1 MKIRHALFTVFLFL
15 FVLSL
20 GGCGGG
26 GGGTTAAPTATTSQG
41 VITGFGSVI
50 VNGVEYSG
58 TPSVMVDDSSSTE
71 SNLRIGMMVR
81 IKGTIDSSGTT
92 GTATAILAADSL
104 EGPVTAAPDLANNTF
119 AVLGQTVKVDAATI
133 YENTT
138 GLAALATNNIVEVSG
153 YADATGVILASRVEL
168 KTAVPAADTPIEVK
182 GTVAALDTGLS
193 TFTIGALTVNY
204 GAATLSDFPVG
215 GIADGQ
221 FVEVKSTFGQLAGLT
236 LAATRVELEP
246 GLDASEGEHVEIE
259 GYVTS
264 VDAGANTFVIN
275 NTTISAGTMALPAVG
290 TRMEVEGTFVN
301 GILVISQ
308 SEIEYESHILLEG
321 DATAVSSAGG
331 TVTLLGKTV
340 SINATTELKDS
351 SVAAVHL
358 FSLADIA
365 VGDHLEVSGYL
376 DTGGAI
382 IATKIERKDASNQV
396 VVQGPVSAFVPTTSM
411 TILGIT
417 VDTSTTS
424 VSNFKQLD
432 GTSFP
437 SAAAFYATLVVDT
450 TIVKAKGTVF
460 TGSTL
465 TATEVELE
473 GS

>member
-1 MKIRHALFTVFLFL
+1 MKIRNALFTVFLFL
-15 FVLSL
+15 FALSL
-20 GGCGGG
+20 AGCGGG
-26 GGGTTAAPTATTSQG
+26 GGGTTAASTATTSQG

-71 SNLRIGMMVR
+71 SSLRIGMMVR

-104 EGPVTAAPDLANNTF
+104 EGPITAPPDLANNTF
-119 AVLGQTVKVDAATI
+119 TVLGQTVKVDAATI

-138 GLAALATNNIVEVSG
+138 GLAALATDNIVEVSG

-168 KTAVPAADTPIEVK
+168 KTAIPAADTPIEVK
-182 GTVAALDTGLS
+182 GTVAALGAT
-193 TFTIGALTVNY
+193 TFTIGGLTVNY
-204 GAATLSDFPVG
+204 ATATLSDFPLS

-221 FVEVKSTFGQLAGLT
+221 FVEVKSTFGQLVGSTLT
-236 LAATRVELEP
+236 ATRVELEP
-246 GLDASEGEHVEIE
+246 GLDATEGEHVEIE

-264 VDAGANTFVIN
+264 VDVGANTFVIN

-321 DATAVSSAGG
+321 NATAVSSAGG

-340 SINATTELKDS
+340 SVTATTELKDGS
-351 SVAAVHL
+351 IAEIHL

-365 VGDHLEVSGYL
+365 IGDHLEVSGYL

-382 IATKIERKDASNQV
+382 IATRIERKDASSQV
-396 VVQGPVSAFVPTTSM
+396 VVQGPVSAFVATTSM

-424 VSNFKQLD
+424 VSNYKQLD

-437 SAAAFYATLVVDT
+437 SAAAFYAALVADT
-450 TIVKAKGTVF
+450 TIVKATGTAF